1 MPHLILSGEE
11 QLARLI
17 ADQFTAI
24 GDGLSRLETTQ
35 GEIMSAL
42 TDKLDRLA
50 AAIEADNINDAAA
63 LAEVVRTRDEAVAA
77 RDAALANDAA
87 DAQTIADLQND
98 VAAANAKLDE
108 LLAQFPAPSEPA
120 PETPAEP
127 QPEPP
132 VDQPNEEPAPA
143 DPTPVEPAPEQPVE
157 EPVTEPAPAEEPTAE
172 PVAEEPAPA
181 EPTDNSGVSW

>member
-1 MPHLILSGEE
+1 
-11 QLARLI
+11 
-17 ADQFTAI
+17 
-24 GDGLSRLETTQ
+24 
-35 GEIMSAL
+35 MSAL

-77 RDAALANDAA
+77 RDEALANDAA

-98 VAAANAKLDE
+98 VSAANAKLDE

-120 PETPAEP
+120 PETP
-127 QPEPP
+127 

-143 DPTPVEPAPEQPVE
+143 DPSPVEPAPEQPVE